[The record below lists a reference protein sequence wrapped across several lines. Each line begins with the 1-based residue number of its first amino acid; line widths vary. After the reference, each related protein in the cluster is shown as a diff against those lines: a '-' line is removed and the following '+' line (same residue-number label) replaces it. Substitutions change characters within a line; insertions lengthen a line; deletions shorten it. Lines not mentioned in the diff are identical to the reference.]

1 MMSRVSM
8 IPAFLLPLLALYLL
22 LQLITEDLKLS
33 SNLPLRDQPQHSEL
47 NRSDSGLRPGPI
59 KTDEEGFYERLQERL
74 RNIPVVHWW
83 RTRNEKVKEKC
94 DKVPDILSLHYNN
107 EFWQV
112 RETDNATFYLYAAY
126 LDNRRAPLLPLSPTQ
141 SCIQTW
147 E

>member
-1 MMSRVSM
+1 MSRVFL
-8 IPAFLLPLLALYLL
+8 IPALLLPLLALYLL

-33 SNLPLRDQPQHSEL
+33 SLLPPRDQSQHSEL
-47 NRSDSGLRPGPI
+47 NRSDSGLRPGLV

-112 RETDNATFYLYAAY
+112 LETDTATLYLYAAY
-126 LDNRRAPLLPLSPTQ
+126 LDNRRAPSPPLCPTQ
-141 SCIQTW
+141 TCIQTW